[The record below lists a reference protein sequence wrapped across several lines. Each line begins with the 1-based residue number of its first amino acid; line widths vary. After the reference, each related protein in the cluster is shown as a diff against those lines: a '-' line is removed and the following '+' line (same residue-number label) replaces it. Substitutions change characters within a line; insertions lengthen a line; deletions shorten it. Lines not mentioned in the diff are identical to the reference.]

1 MKIYF
6 LFKTFYRILFY
17 YFSSTFFF
25 IVSFINICLFR
36 FRSSNKAN
44 YFIFPE
50 KNFRFDRRSW
60 PYLNHINLSQT
71 LNIVRSNSVTLNLLL
86 ILKIP
91 NIVFYIQLETICK
104 VLAKIK
110 KKNRSIEILTSLLI
124 FIFKFSR
131 IKLFLSID
139 DYRVMTV
146 FNRVCKIL
154 NIKIIFY
161 MHGRFSK
168 KINAIKMIDPY
179 KYLVWSDFFKKK
191 LRKYNKSISYNNIIV
206 TGNPHLKNFKN
217 DLEKDHK
224 NILFIGEKSI
234 NIKHYLQIVQI
245 LGKDKIKFY
254 YKLKPSEILQ
264 LEIVKS
270 LQSSNI
276 TVIDSC
282 SLASTLR
289 KFRIGFVVGNDS
301 TALLEALFF
310 LKIPITLNIRLRL
323 NKEYAERNQ
332 IYKLNNLKKIR
343 QLLNKKHLLQKR
355 VLKNSILIWR
365 KSDKKVSIK
374 KALNKFF

>member
-1 MKIYF
+1 MK
-6 LFKTFYRILFY
+6 LFY
-17 YFSSTFFF
+17 VVFGSIFFS
-25 IVSFINICLFR
+25 IVSLINICLFR

-50 KNFRFDRRSW
+50 NNFRFDRRSW
-60 PYLNHINLSQT
+60 PYLKHIDLSQT

-91 NIVFYIQLETICK
+91 NVVFYTQLEIISK
-104 VLAKIK
+104 VLSKIIK
-110 KKNRSIEILTSLLI
+110 KSHPTKILITFLI

-139 DYRVMTV
+139 DYRVMSL
-146 FNRVCKIL
+146 FDRVCKI
-154 NIKIIFY
+154 IDAKIIFY
-161 MHGRFSK
+161 MHGRLSK

-217 DLEKDHK
+217 DLEQDRK

-245 LGKDKIKFY
+245 LEKDKIKFY

-264 LEIVKS
+264 PDIVKS
-270 LQSSNI
+270 LQSNNI

-323 NKEYAERNQ
+323 NKEYVERNQ